1 MDDLHLI
8 ELEREKFENYYS
20 GYFPQDSP
28 ILYFSRDDTGYIL
41 YETRLLWQGWLARAS
56 QQEAE
61 GFRLSVARIG
71 SEATVRAPNPIAL
84 QLRECLYRLRD
95 KSA

>member
-1 MDDLHLI
+1 MDTSTYRQEYARFTGWLEESGNDDLPPEI
-8 ELEREKFENYYS
+8 
-20 GYFPQDSP
+20 QAA
-28 ILYFSRDDTGYIL
+28 
-41 YETRLLWQGWLARAS
+41 LWQGWLARAS

-61 GFRLSVARIG
+61 GFRQPAACIG

-84 QLRECLYRLRD
+84 QLKEYLYRLRD

>member
-1 MDDLHLI
+1 MDTSTYRQ
-8 ELEREKFENYYS
+8 EYARFTGWLEES
-20 GYFPQDSP
+20 GNDSLP
-28 ILYFSRDDTGYIL
+28 PEIQAA
-41 YETRLLWQGWLARAS
+41 LWQGWLARAS

-61 GFRLSVARIG
+61 GFVARIG
-71 SEATVRAPNPIAL
+71 SEAAVRVPNPIAL